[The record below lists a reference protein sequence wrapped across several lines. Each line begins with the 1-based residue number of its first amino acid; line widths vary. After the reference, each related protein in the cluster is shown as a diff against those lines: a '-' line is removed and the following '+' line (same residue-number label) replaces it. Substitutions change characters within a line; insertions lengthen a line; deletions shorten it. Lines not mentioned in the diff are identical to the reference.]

1 LEEEAGD
8 DNSEAG
14 LTAQPQWEAPPAPP
28 GDLITSPLA
37 IANWLL
43 FICAPAVCL
52 LWNVETQT
60 PEAVQVV
67 CPGDATNER
76 GTTRQLDAVHASSMS
91 AKLLLSDFT
100 VPPTEPSSAQYCI
113 CIFIK
118 PAAYEAVHA
127 RADLDCGMYL
137 GMLFD
142 VMISIA
148 VPSQVH
154 GVNTPSK
161 TRIPNCSTR
170 TVTEETMTCRSA
182 QSIHQRSRY
191 RYSLLKVINHA
202 I

>member
-1 LEEEAGD
+1 
-8 DNSEAG
+8 
-14 LTAQPQWEAPPAPP
+14 
-28 GDLITSPLA
+28 
-37 IANWLL
+37 
-43 FICAPAVCL
+43 
-52 LWNVETQT
+52 
-60 PEAVQVV
+60 VV

-76 GTTRQLDAVHASSMS
+76 GTTRQLDTVRPASMS
-91 AKLLLSDFT
+91 AKLLVNNFA
-100 VPPTEPSSAQYCI
+100 VPPTEPSSAKYCT
-113 CIFIK
+113 CIFIN

-127 RADLDCGMYL
+127 RADLDYGMYL
-137 GMLFD
+137 SMLFD

-182 QSIHQRSRY
+182 QHIHQRSRY